1 VKGTHLCV
9 SVLQIPL
16 RPPQQIKFR
25 FQLADDHPILIQ
37 FDPLQAFHTLFQAKL
52 QSLKHLDWGQLCL
65 SRHEAIIF
73 AFSSP

>member
-1 VKGTHLCV
+1 VKRF
-9 SVLQIPL
+9 SILQIAL
-16 RPPQQIKFR
+16 RPSQQIEFR
-25 FQLADDHPILIQ
+25 FQFADHHPILIQ

-52 QSLKHLDWGQLCL
+52 QSLKHLDGGKLYW